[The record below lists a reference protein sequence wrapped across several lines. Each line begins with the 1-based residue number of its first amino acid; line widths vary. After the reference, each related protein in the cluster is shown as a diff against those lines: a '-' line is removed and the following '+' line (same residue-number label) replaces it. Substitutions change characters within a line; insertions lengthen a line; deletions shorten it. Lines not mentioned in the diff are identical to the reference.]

1 MCFGKKQKKPEPT
14 PVPQPGPPVQ
24 SVIESAPASP
34 ASQYRPTTTATSGGL
49 TDATGAKTVLG
60 A

>member
-1 MCFGKKQKKPEPT
+1 MCFGKKSKKPDPT
-14 PVPQPGPPVQ
+14 PIPQPGPPVQ
-24 SVIESAPASP
+24 SVIESAPAAP
-34 ASQYRPTTTATSGGL
+34 ASQYRPPTTTGGAM